1 MSQYIL
7 SCRSEE
13 GWQKTIEEEREMIA
27 IDVPKELENVQKMG
41 NPLLKP

>member
-13 GWQKTIEEEREMIA
+13 GWQKTIEEEREMNGG
-27 IDVPKELENVQKMG
+27 VSEN
-41 NPLLKP
+41 